1 MSSRSLPSLRGPL
14 TLALLLAAVPALHA
28 STITYNLTLS
38 PISGMQGGT
47 GTLTLAA
54 PPAASGTTTYSVA
67 NQQLQDLSFTI
78 DGQNFY
84 LSGDPDATVQFT
96 NGQLT
101 SINFIQTVDHAPA
114 RYTLELS
121 RGYSFYGNDFGHPV
135 SAGSFGAT
143 PAVITPEE
151 VTGDAAQ
158 PTQQPASPTPEPGT
172 LVLLATAAVAGG
184 LLILHRKRT
193 AHS

>member
-1 MSSRSLPSLRGPL
+1 MSSPSLPSLCGPL

-38 PISGMQGGT
+38 PSSGMQGGT

-54 PPAASGTTTYSVA
+54 PPPSSGTPTYTIA
-67 NQQLQDLSFTI
+67 NQQLQELSFTI

-84 LSGDPDATVQFT
+84 LSGDPSATVQFT
-96 NGQLT
+96 NGQLS

-121 RGYSFYGNDFGHPV
+121 RGYSFYGNDFGHPL
-135 SAGSFGAT
+135 SAGSFSAT
-143 PAVITPEE
+143 PAAIIPEE
-151 VTGDAAQ
+151 ITADATQ
-158 PTQQPASPTPEPGT
+158 PTQPASPTPEPGT
-172 LVLLATAAVAGG
+172 LVLLATALVAGG
-184 LLILHRKRT
+184 FLLLRRKRT

>member
-1 MSSRSLPSLRGPL
+1 MSSRFLPSLRGPL
-14 TLALLLAAVPALHA
+14 PLALLLAAVPALHA
-28 STITYNLTLS
+28 STLTYNLTLS

-54 PPAASGTTTYSVA
+54 PPASSGTTTYSIA

-84 LSGDPDATVQFT
+84 LSGDPSATVQFT
-96 NGQLT
+96 NGQLS
-101 SINFIQTVDHAPA
+101 SINFIQTVDHPPA

-121 RGYSFYGNDFGHPV
+121 TGYSFYGNDFGHPV
-135 SAGSFGAT
+135 SAGSLGAT
-143 PAVITPEE
+143 PAAITPEE

-158 PTQQPASPTPEPGT
+158 PEQPASPTPEPGT
-172 LVLLATAAVAGG
+172 LVLLATALAAGG
-184 LLILHRKRT
+184 FLILRRKRT

>member
-1 MSSRSLPSLRGPL
+1 MSSRPLASLCGPL

-38 PISGMQGGT
+38 PISGVQGGT

-54 PPAASGTTTYSVA
+54 APASSGTTTYSVA

-84 LSGDPDATVQFT
+84 LSGDPSATVQFT
-96 NGQLT
+96 NGQLA

-121 RGYSFYGNDFGHPV
+121 TGYSFYGNDFGHPV
-135 SAGSFGAT
+135 SAGSFAAT
-143 PAVITPEE
+143 PAVIMPEQ
-151 VTGDAAQ
+151 VTGDATQ
-158 PTQQPASPTPEPGT
+158 PAQPASPTPEPGSV
-172 LVLLATAAVAGG
+172 VLLATALLAGG
-184 LLILHRKRT
+184 FLILRRNRT
-193 AHS
+193 ARS